1 MINEKD
7 ILEIV
12 AKQAKA
18 DVAKLTR
25 ETKLTDLDLQSIDIV
40 ELVFAIEEKFDIE
53 VPYAPS
59 DQNSAGIS
67 FQTIGEIVDAVDGLV
82 AKQHPEKAG

>member
-18 DVAKLTR
+18 DAATLTR
-25 ETKLTDLDLQSIDIV
+25 DTRLADLDLQSIDIV

-67 FQTIGEIVDAVDGLV
+67 FQTVGEIIDAVDGLV
-82 AKQHPEKAG
+82 AKQHPDKAV

>member
-18 DVAKLTR
+18 DVSTLTR
-25 ETKLTDLDLQSIDIV
+25 DTRLADLDLQSIDIV

-59 DQNSAGIS
+59 DRNSAGIS
-67 FQTIGEIVDAVDGLV
+67 FQTIGEIIDAVDGLV
-82 AKQHPEKAG
+82 AKQHPEKAV

>member
-1 MINEKD
+1 MINEND
-7 ILEIV
+7 IMEIV

-25 ETKLTDLDLQSIDIV
+25 ATRLADLDLQSIDVV

-67 FQTIGEIVDAVDGLV
+67 FQTIGEIISAVDGLV